1 MMAPPEATE
10 MRWPSERV
18 TAEPGVRVC
27 EPIITSELESM
38 ETVWDPTKMG
48 EGGAV
53 VVGTAFDEGLES
65 RVVEEAVPGFPVAI
79 PVSVPTPWPVPVPVP
94 VLVPVPVTPPRPASG
109 DVGAGED

>member
-1 MMAPPEATE
+1 MAPPEATE

-27 EPIITSELESM
+27 EPIITSELEFM
-38 ETVWDPTKMG
+38 EIVWDPTKMG
-48 EGGAV
+48 EAGAV
-53 VVGTAFDEGLES
+53 VAGTAFDEGLEL
-65 RVVEEAVPGFPVAI
+65 RVVEAIPGFPVAI
-79 PVSVPTPWPVPVPVP
+79 PVSVPTPWPVPVP

>member
-27 EPIITSELESM
+27 EPIITSELEFT
-38 ETVWDPTKMG
+38 EIVWDPTKMG
-48 EGGAV
+48 EAGAV
-53 VVGTAFDEGLES
+53 VAGTAFDEGLES
-65 RVVEEAVPGFPVAI
+65 RVVEAVPGFPVAI
-79 PVSVPTPWPVPVPVP
+79 PVSVPTPWPVPVP

>member
-1 MMAPPEATE
+1 
-10 MRWPSERV
+10 
-18 TAEPGVRVC
+18 
-27 EPIITSELESM
+27 
-38 ETVWDPTKMG
+38 MG